1 MAMNDKKLAKQND
14 QQAVLPCID
23 EIRENNSVQ
32 TVRRIDVTELTENV
46 AQLER
51 TLAEMRNST

>member
-14 QQAVLPCID
+14 Q
-23 EIRENNSVQ
+23 
-32 TVRRIDVTELTENV
+32 V